1 MKNKKLLM
9 IPGPIEF
16 DSKVISAMGV
26 QTPSHTEL
34 SFIESFGNCLRLMK
48 KVWLAPGGQ
57 PFIVSGSG
65 TLAMDMAISNLVE
78 PGDKVLVISTGYFGE
93 RFKDIS
99 IRYGANVTV
108 LTAPIGEV
116 VFLEDIEDELKN
128 KDYKLLTIT
137 HVDTSTAVLVNPKPI
152 ADLAKK
158 YEVLSILDGICSVA
172 GEEIKQDDW
181 GLDVII
187 TASQKAIGVPP
198 GLALVVVSQKALNV
212 WKKRKT
218 LVLNYYSDWG
228 NWLPIM
234 KAYEEGYPAY
244 FGTPPVNLILALET
258 SLKIILSEGM
268 LNRIKRHQKLASA
281 FRLAVFSLGLKL
293 LPINT
298 GIAANTLSAIYYPD
312 NTDGGLF
319 CSKMAD
325 NNVIIA
331 GGLHPEIKSDY
342 FRVGHMGSVS
352 ETDLITTLN
361 ALELSLRAIN
371 YNIDLGISLDT
382 FKKEMSCY

>member
-1 MKNKKLLM
+1 MYK
-9 IPGPIEF
+9 
-16 DSKVISAMGV
+16 
-26 QTPSHTEL
+26 
-34 SFIESFGNCLRLMK
+34 
-48 KVWLAPGGQ
+48 
-57 PFIVSGSG
+57 
-65 TLAMDMAISNLVE
+65 
-78 PGDKVLVISTGYFGE
+78 
-93 RFKDIS
+93 
-99 IRYGANVTV
+99 TV
-108 LTAPIGEV
+108 
-116 VFLEDIEDELKN
+116 F
-128 KDYKLLTIT
+128 
-137 HVDTSTAVLVNPKPI
+137 
-152 ADLAKK
+152 
-158 YEVLSILDGICSVA
+158 
-172 GEEIKQDDW
+172 
-181 GLDVII
+181 
-187 TASQKAIGVPP
+187 
-198 GLALVVVSQKALNV
+198 
-212 WKKRKT
+212 
-218 LVLNYYSDWG
+218 
-228 NWLPIM
+228 

-382 FKKEMSCY
+382 FKKEMSSY